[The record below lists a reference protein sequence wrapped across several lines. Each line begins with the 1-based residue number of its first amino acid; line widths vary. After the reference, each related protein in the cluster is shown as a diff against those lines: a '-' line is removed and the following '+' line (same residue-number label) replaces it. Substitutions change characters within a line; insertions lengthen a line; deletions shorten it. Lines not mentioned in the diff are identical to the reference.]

1 MPTASSNTIITDDAP
16 LRKVANDAELLRA
29 IFRGKWRLRVLQE
42 IARGAVRLSA
52 LTRAIPECR
61 KKVIIDTLKGL
72 QDEGFVG
79 RTEYHS
85 RVKRVEYSIR
95 TELADDLLRVVKT
108 IAPSEERSQAGPGE

>member
-1 MPTASSNTIITDDAP
+1 MPTVSNNTIITDQDCP
-16 LRKVANDAELLRA
+16 RKCAKDAELLRA

-42 IARGAVRLSA
+42 ISRGTVRLSA
-52 LTRAIPECR
+52 LMRAIPECR
-61 KKVIIDTLKGL
+61 KTVIIDTLKGL
-72 QDEGFVG
+72 QDEGLLD

-108 IAPSEERSQAGPGE
+108 IAPNIERSQR

>member
-1 MPTASSNTIITDDAP
+1 MPTVSSNTIITDQDS
-16 LRKVANDAELLRA
+16 LRQRANDAELLRA

-42 IARGAVRLSA
+42 IARGSVRLGA

-61 KKVIIDTLKGL
+61 KKVIIDTLKSL
-72 QDEGFVG
+72 QDEGLLG

-95 TELADDLLRVVKT
+95 TEVADDLLRVVKT
-108 IAPSEERSQAGPGE
+108 IAPNIERSQDDPGE

>member
-1 MPTASSNTIITDDAP
+1 MPTVSSNTIITDQDS
-16 LRKVANDAELLRA
+16 LRQGANDAELLRA

-42 IARGAVRLSA
+42 IARGSVRLGA

-61 KKVIIDTLKGL
+61 KKVIIDTLESL
-72 QDEGFVG
+72 QDEGLLG

-95 TELADDLLRVVKT
+95 TEVADDLLRVVKT
-108 IAPSEERSQAGPGE
+108 VAPNIERSQDDPGE